1 MNILVKLKI
10 LILILIIK
18 LSFIN
23 NSFSIENKIILKIE
37 DEIITSLDIIYEI
50 QYLSALSPNIKSLEK
65 ERIYKIAKNSLIKEK
80 VKEVEILKYT
90 KDINLNEEFLQ
101 KLIKDRYSRLGL
113 NDKKEFLN
121 YLKDYDVNIEV
132 IENKISIEALW
143 NQLIYQKYFSKVKIN
158 EDDLKKQLLET
169 LKKGEKKYLLS
180 ELIFQESNKENLNNK
195 FTKIKDEIKKSG
207 FGNAALSFSTSESA
221 ELGGKLGWIKESS
234 LNKEILKNLSI
245 LKKGEITEPIF
256 TVNGYMILKID
267 DIEIIEKKFD
277 INKELNNLKRI
288 KTNEQL
294 NQYSNIYFN
303 KIKKNININEF

>member
-1 MNILVKLKI
+1 MNILIKLKI

-23 NSFSIENKIILKIE
+23 NSLSIENKIILKIE

-50 QYLSALSPNIKSLEK
+50 QYLSALSPSIKSLEK

-90 KDINLNEEFLQ
+90 KDINLNQEFLQ

-113 NDKKEFLN
+113 NDKSEFLN

-195 FTKIKDEIKKSG
+195 FRKIKNEIKKSG
-207 FGNAALSFSTSESA
+207 FGNAALTFSISESA
-221 ELGGKLGWIKESS
+221 ELGGKLGWVKESS
-234 LNKEILKNLSI
+234 LNKEISKNLST

-256 TVNGYMILKID
+256 TVNGYMILKVD

-277 INKELNNLKRI
+277 INKELKNLKRI
-288 KTNEQL
+288 KTNQQL